1 MEHLRMP
8 SETIIPIFPLGLVLL
23 PQKSLPLH
31 IFEDRYK
38 QMINTCLANDKVF
51 GIVFFS
57 GNQFKTIG
65 CTARIIDIL
74 KRYDD
79 GRMDIITKG
88 ENRFSIKALFE
99 KKPYMEARVE
109 FFDDQPEEDSN
120 LESSQKL
127 AGTCSRLLKQINV
140 MTGQYTEGDF
150 DDRLDPKT
158 ISFMAAACDGFSNE
172 EKQRFLE
179 MTVTVKRL
187 QKAAQ
192 ALEQLIHRLSITR
205 KIERIIGG
213 NGNLP
218 RSLKEGM
225 YSKKP

>member
-1 MEHLRMP
+1 MS

-57 GNQFKTIG
+57 GKQFKTIG

-109 FFDDQPEEDSN
+109 FFDDQPIENSE
-120 LESSQKL
+120 LEPSQKM
-127 AGTCSRLLKQINV
+127 ARSCIQLLKQINA
-140 MTGQYTEGDF
+140 MTAQYSDADF
-150 DDRLDPKT
+150 NDRLDPKAV
-158 ISFMAAACDGFSNE
+158 SFLAAACDGFSYQ

-179 MTVTVKRL
+179 MTVTVNRL
-187 QKAAQ
+187 QKAAR
-192 ALEQLIHRLSITR
+192 ALEQLAHRLTITR
-205 KIERIIGG
+205 EIERIIGG

-218 RSLKEGM
+218 TSLKEGV
-225 YSKKP
+225 